1 MCVALVC
8 LGFLF
13 GFVGTLMGESNQS
26 GFDDSD
32 DFRLS
37 TIDQLLSDTR
47 DSNSFVLD
55 TGGEDQ
61 TTNSHFADSSIGF
74 SLDTRGDDGETHI
87 DFDQTGFS
95 DSNISFVLNTT
106 NGNGSPESNESSFA
120 DSSSGFELDTRDEVS
135 EESSGFADSDGF
147 RLDTGGPDGTIR
159 SDTSDSSGFALDT
172 RDSYLSESNQSEF
185 DFADSGGF
193 PLDTQGAGGND
204 SSPQPNQNPQ
214 IHTEANATIL
224 ENELFVLDLNA
235 SDPDGDALSYSI
247 LYGDD
252 SEFFELNASNGSLRF
267 LNPPDFE
274 NPDDNNSDNVYEL
287 TVGVSDGHAMEYLN
301 LSVGVLDAFE
311 NQNPQIHTEANATIL
326 ENELLFVL
334 DLNATT
340 TVIRCVREPGDTLS
354 YSILYGDDSEFFELN
369 ASNGSLRFLNPP
381 DFENPDDNNSDN
393 IYELTIG
400 VSDGHVTEYLNL
412 NVGVLDAFEN
422 QNPQIHTEANA
433 TILENELFVLDL
445 NASDPDG
452 DVLSYSILYGDDSE
466 FFELNAS
473 NGSLRFLNP
482 PDFENPDDNNSDN
495 VYELTIGVSDG
506 HAMEYLNLNVGV
518 LDAFENQNP
527 QIHTEANATILENE
541 LFVLDLNAS
550 DPDGDTLSYSI
561 LYGDDSEFFELN
573 ASNGSLRF
581 LSPPDFENP
590 DDNNSDNIY
599 ELTVGVSDGHVTEYL
614 NLNVGVLDAFEN
626 QNPQIHTEANATI
639 LENELFVLD
648 LNASDPDGD
657 TLSYSILY
665 GDDSEFFELNASNGG
680 LRFLSPP
687 ILRTRTTTTATT
699 FMN

>member
-1 MCVALVC
+1 MCRVGLFR
-8 LGFLF
+8 FLF

-32 DFRLS
+32 GFRLS

-61 TTNSHFADSSIGF
+61 TTNSHFSDTSIGF

-224 ENELFVLDLNA
+224 ENEWFVLDLNA
-235 SDPDGDALSYSI
+235 SDPD
-247 LYGDD
+247 
-252 SEFFELNASNGSLRF
+252 
-267 LNPPDFE
+267 
-274 NPDDNNSDNVYEL
+274 
-287 TVGVSDGHAMEYLN
+287 
-301 LSVGVLDAFE
+301 
-311 NQNPQIHTEANATIL
+311 
-326 ENELLFVL
+326 
-334 DLNATT
+334 
-340 TVIRCVREPGDTLS
+340 GDTLS

-369 ASNGSLRFLNPP
+369 ASNGSLRFFESP

-393 IYELTIG
+393 I
-400 VSDGHVTEYLNL
+400 
-412 NVGVLDAFEN
+412 
-422 QNPQIHTEANA
+422 
-433 TILENELFVLDL
+433 
-445 NASDPDG
+445 
-452 DVLSYSILYGDDSE
+452 
-466 FFELNAS
+466 
-473 NGSLRFLNP
+473 
-482 PDFENPDDNNSDN
+482 
-495 VYELTIGVSDG
+495 YELTIGVSDG

-541 LFVLDLNAS
+541 WFVLDLNAS

-590 DDNNSDNIY
+590 DDNNSDNLY
-599 ELTVGVSDGHVTEYL
+599 ELTIGVSDGHATEYL

-639 LENELFVLD
+639 LENEWFVLD

-665 GDDSEFFELNASNGG
+665 GDDAEFFELNASNGGLRFLSPPDFENPDDNNSDNLYELTVGVSDGHAMEYLNLKVGVLDAFENQNPQIHTEANATILENEWFVLDLNASDPDGDTLSYSILYGDDAEFFELNASNGGLRFLSPPDFENPDDNNSDNLYELTVGVSDGHAMEYLNLNVRVLDAFENQNPQIHTEANATILENEWFVLDLNASDPDGDTLSYSILYGDDAEFFELNASNGG

-687 ILRTRTTTTATT
+687 ILRTPTTTTATT